1 MRPLSTARIAAAAIG
16 GLVSL
21 SLLAG
26 PVYAGPGKAV
36 AAKTCKGHHHKKKC
50 KKPVSPTSTAP
61 NSSTAPAAEVAPG
74 TTTTTTTTTTA
85 PPPPHTL
92 AVGAPA
98 NGSVTS
104 SPAGID
110 CPGDCSEVFPN
121 GQVVTLTPQA
131 NVGYEFSGWTGD
143 CYDNPCTLTMDADHV
158 ATPHFG
164 IPQETLTVSVDS
176 GQGRVTSTPDG
187 IDCEQTSG
195 GMIGSCSVQFDV
207 GTSVTLSALSPNPNP
222 DFWIFDS
229 WAGDC
234 SSQFTSQCTVSMSQS
249 RSVSVAFVQT

>member
-1 MRPLSTARIAAAAIG
+1 MREKGTFTAIAIGIASLALLALLVAAVGATEVVQAKSGKASTAA
-16 GLVSL
+16 
-21 SLLAG
+21 
-26 PVYAGPGKAV
+26 
-36 AAKTCKGHHHKKKC
+36 KKC
-50 KKPVSPTSTAP
+50 KKKHRKKCRRAAPPTTFVPPS
-61 NSSTAPAAEVAPG
+61 
-74 TTTTTTTTTTA
+74 TTTGTNPTTTPST
-85 PPPPHTL
+85 PPAPHTL
-92 AVGAPA
+92 TVGAPA

-110 CPGDCSEVFPN
+110 CPGDCSEVFPG

-131 NVGYEFSGWTGD
+131 NVGYEFTGWTGD
-143 CYDNPCTLTMDADHV
+143 CYDSPCTLTMDADHA

-195 GMIGSCSVQFDV
+195 GIIGNCSAQFDL

-229 WAGDC
+229 WGGDC